1 MCGIDA
7 YVALS
12 GLDISWTSN
21 PRGVAP
27 GYMDCAPL
35 GLNDE
40 ANKNVALANK
50 VIHNKEYPT
59 R

>member
-7 YVALS
+7 YAALS
-12 GLDISWTSN
+12 GLDISWMLKF
-21 PRGVAP
+21 
-27 GYMDCAPL
+27 YMDCAPL

-40 ANKNVALANK
+40 AKKAGYDFGLVTDGGQDDNGK
-50 VIHNKEYPT
+50 